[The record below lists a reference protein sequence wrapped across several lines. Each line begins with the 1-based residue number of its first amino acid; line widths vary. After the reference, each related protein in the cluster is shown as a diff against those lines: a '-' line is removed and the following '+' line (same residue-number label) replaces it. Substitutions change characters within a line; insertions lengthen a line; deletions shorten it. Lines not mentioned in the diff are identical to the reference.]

1 MRRASFFRTA
11 VRRSVG
17 LGRMGFT
24 LIELLAVILI
34 LGVLAATLVPM
45 VVDAIEASKVTGC
58 QANLQEIYK
67 GLKLYEIKY
76 KELPT
81 ESGVRF
87 FAQIYSRKAIENTKT
102 NANRLTC
109 PAVQTSYLTIGQLD
123 WKEWWTDLERVD
135 GSYSAYAG
143 RDLRN
148 HPIKRLSG
156 SEPLVADDNEG
167 DVMNHPTTTNVLY
180 GDGKVDT
187 FEIELLREQGLIQ
200 PDEEIVRVGPES
212 PVDDL
217 IKLSLD

>member
-1 MRRASFFRTA
+1 MRLLRHVRTTLPRTLRNGI
-11 VRRSVG
+11 RR
-17 LGRMGFT
+17 GFT

-58 QANLQEIYK
+58 QSNLQEIYK

-76 KELPT
+76 KELPK

-102 NANRLTC
+102 NASRLTC
-109 PAVQTSYLTIGQLD
+109 PAVQNSFLTIGTMD
-123 WKEWWTDLERVD
+123 WEEWWTDLERID

-156 SEPLVADDNEG
+156 SEPDHPG
-167 DVMNHPTTTNVLY
+167 DLLGVDAGGRGQAAVLWAKQPEHLRLKDLPT
-180 GDGKVDT
+180 
-187 FEIELLREQGLIQ
+187 R
-200 PDEEIVRVGPES
+200 
-212 PVDDL
+212 
-217 IKLSLD
+217 